1 MGLKEYGISLCVT
14 WLLPKLGAIL
24 KSAISKIAKNLY
36 ERLYKRFKAVLESY
50 EKALN
55 KLSQTDDPKK
65 LKKRLNCC
73 VLGHRFLTD
82 IFNILNDVLP
92 EYEAIINSAGTKYY
106 RLTGESWAD
115 DILEGE

>member
-1 MGLKEYGISLCVT
+1 MGLKELGISLCVT
-14 WLLPKLGAIL
+14 YLLPKLNAII
-24 KSAISKIAKNLY
+24 KSAISKVAKNLY

-73 VLGHRFLTD
+73 ALGHRFLTD
-82 IFNILNDVLP
+82 ICNILTGVLP
-92 EYEAIINSAGTKYY
+92 EYEAMINSAGTKYY
-106 RLTGESWAD
+106 KLTGESWAD
-115 DILEGE
+115 GTWEDV